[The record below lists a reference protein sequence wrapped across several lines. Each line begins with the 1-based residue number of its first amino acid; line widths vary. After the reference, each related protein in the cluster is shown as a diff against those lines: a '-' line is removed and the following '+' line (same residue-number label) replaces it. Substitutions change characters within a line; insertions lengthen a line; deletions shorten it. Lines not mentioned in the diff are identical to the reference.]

1 MILQREIFLLVQKVI
16 LQKNGFLPIVIFAAK
31 AIMRI
36 VLSVIRESQNSVI
49 IKYLYGNTNPSSK
62 SQLIIKNGD

>member
-62 SQLIIKNGD
+62 SQLIIKKW

>member
-1 MILQREIFLLVQKVI
+1 MV
-16 LQKNGFLPIVIFAAK
+16 FLPIVIFAAK

-49 IKYLYGNTNPSSK
+49 IKYLYGNTNPSS
-62 SQLIIKNGD
+62 